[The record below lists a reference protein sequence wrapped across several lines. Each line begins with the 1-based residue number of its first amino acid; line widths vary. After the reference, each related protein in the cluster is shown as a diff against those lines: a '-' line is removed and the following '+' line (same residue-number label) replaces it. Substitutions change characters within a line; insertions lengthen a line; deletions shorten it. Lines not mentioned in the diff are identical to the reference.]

1 VLSSAIDMTQ
11 IPGITLRP
19 AEDGD
24 LPQIVKLDRLSFA
37 PLSTDAE
44 IEQEW
49 YGQGMALPDRALFV
63 AEQGMTGLAV
73 GSYAQLSLNLC
84 FEKQVLPAMGL
95 SAVAVAPHFRGQGL
109 AQLLIEHAIA
119 EAQAQQLP
127 LMMLYPFQHGF
138 YRKLG
143 WAWVGRSQQYRIAAR
158 HLPAYAERS
167 YMVPYDPFQHEPVLQ
182 ALYQR
187 AALKHNGWLN
197 RWDWQW
203 QSRVK
208 PVTGRE
214 VYCYAEAGEPLGY
227 VIVQFARLEPPQNIL
242 AAIVQEWVA
251 TTPAAYRS
259 IVGFLASLRD
269 QVSTIVWN
277 TYSDDPFPHLLRE
290 QRRDPALSSVP
301 SDFGWT
307 HHLGTINAGFMWRL
321 VDLEAA
327 FRLRPIA
334 AQPSF
339 QLTFQLTDPI
349 LGDRAI
355 TADFADGHM
364 HPTTQPA
371 ATVIQTSIEHL
382 AELFCGFRRSR
393 DLLWTGEL
401 ELEGDQSVLSSLDH
415 AWASTPPFCWDFF

>member
-1 VLSSAIDMTQ
+1 MPP

-24 LPQIVKLDRLSFA
+24 LPQIVNLDRLSFA
-37 PLSTDAE
+37 PLSTNAE
-44 IEQEW
+44 IEREW
-49 YGQGMALPDRALFV
+49 YEQGLALPDRSLFV

-73 GSYAQLSLNLC
+73 GSYAQLRLNLC

-95 SAVAVAPHFRGQGL
+95 SAVAVALHFRGQRL
-109 AQLLIEHAIA
+109 ARLLVEHAIA
-119 EAQAQQLP
+119 EAQTQQLP

-143 WAWVGRSQQYRIAAR
+143 WAWVGRSHQYRIAAR
-158 HLPAYAERS
+158 HLPSYAERS
-167 YMVPYDPFQHEPVLQ
+167 RIVPYDPFQHEPMLQ
-182 ALYQR
+182 ATYQR
-187 AALKHNGWLN
+187 TALQHNGWLN

-214 VYCYAEAGEPLGY
+214 VYCYVEAGDPLGY
-227 VIVQFARLEPPQNIL
+227 VILQFVRLEPPQNVL

-251 TTPAAYRS
+251 TTPPAYRG

-277 TYSDDPFPHLLRE
+277 TYADDPFPHLLRE

-301 SDFGWT
+301 SEFGWT

-334 AQPSF
+334 AQPPF
-339 QLTFQLTDPI
+339 NLTFQLTDPI

-355 TADFADGHM
+355 TADFADGKM
-364 HPTTQPA
+364 HPTSQPVS
-371 ATVIQTSIEHL
+371 TVIKTSIEHL
-382 AELFCGFRRSR
+382 TELFCGFRRSR

-401 ELEGDQSVLSSLDH
+401 ELDGDPSVLSSLDR
-415 AWASTPPFCWDFF
+415 AWASPPPFCWDFF

>member
-1 VLSSAIDMTQ
+1 MTQ

-24 LPQIVKLDRLSFA
+24 LPQIVNLDRLSFA
-37 PLSTDAE
+37 PLSTNAE
-44 IEQEW
+44 IEREW
-49 YGQGMALPDRALFV
+49 YGQGLALPDRSLFV

-73 GSYAQLSLNLC
+73 GSYAQLRLGVC
-84 FEKQVLPAMGL
+84 FEGQVLPAMGL
-95 SAVAVAPHFRGQGL
+95 SAVAVAPHFRGQKL
-109 AQLLIEHAIA
+109 ARLLLEHAIA
-119 EAQAQQLP
+119 DGQAQQLP

-143 WAWVGRSQQYRIAAR
+143 WAWVGRSHQYRVAAR
-158 HLPAYAERS
+158 HLPSYTERS
-167 YMVPYDPFQHEPVLQ
+167 HIVPYDPFQHEPVLQ

-187 AALKHNGWLN
+187 AALKHNGWLK

-214 VYCYAEAGEPLGY
+214 VYCYTEAGEPLGY
-227 VIVQFARLEPPQNIL
+227 VIVQFARLEPPQKLL

-251 TTPAAYRS
+251 TTPAAYRGL
-259 IVGFLASLRD
+259 VGFLASLRD
-269 QVSTIVWN
+269 QLSTIVWN
-277 TYSDDPFPHLLRE
+277 TYTDDPFPHLLRE
-290 QRRDPALSSVP
+290 QRRDPALAAIASE
-301 SDFGWT
+301 FGWT

-334 AQPSF
+334 VQPLF
-339 QLTFQLTDPI
+339 QLTFQLTDPM
-349 LGDRAI
+349 LGERTI
-355 TADFADGHM
+355 TADFVDGKM
-364 HPTTQPA
+364 YPTTQPA
-371 ATVIQTSIEHL
+371 ATQIKTSIEHL
-382 AELFCGFRRSR
+382 TELFAGFRRSR

-401 ELEGDQSVLSSLDH
+401 EVEGDRALLSSLDH